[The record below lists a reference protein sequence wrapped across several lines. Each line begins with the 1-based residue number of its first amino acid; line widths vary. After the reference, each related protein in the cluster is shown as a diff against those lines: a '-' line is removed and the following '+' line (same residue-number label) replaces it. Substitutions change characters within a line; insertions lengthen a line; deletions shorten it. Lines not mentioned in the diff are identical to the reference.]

1 MGLNLSHGDGDGAVS
16 AGLRQIIIHEYLLGQ
31 WAWLHDAEQGS
42 IMGVLES
49 QMSDKGLSL
58 KAELSKNRMAY
69 FVKK

>member
-16 AGLRQIIIHEYLLGQ
+16 AGLRQIIIYEYLLGQ

-49 QMSDKGLSL
+49 QM
-58 KAELSKNRMAY
+58 
-69 FVKK
+69 